1 VRRLAKLAI
10 QLPPSTL
17 KKVTSKTSSIRN
29 IYSCAV
35 LSAAWHRRD
44 WWNFGNSG
52 GTDDNRKGTMEEGVM
67 WIGLFSIASAAAVC
81 LSVAAVVL
89 QATQG
94 DALRG

>member
-1 VRRLAKLAI
+1 
-10 QLPPSTL
+10 
-17 KKVTSKTSSIRN
+17 
-29 IYSCAV
+29 
-35 LSAAWHRRD
+35 
-44 WWNFGNSG
+44 
-52 GTDDNRKGTMEEGVM
+52 MEEGVM